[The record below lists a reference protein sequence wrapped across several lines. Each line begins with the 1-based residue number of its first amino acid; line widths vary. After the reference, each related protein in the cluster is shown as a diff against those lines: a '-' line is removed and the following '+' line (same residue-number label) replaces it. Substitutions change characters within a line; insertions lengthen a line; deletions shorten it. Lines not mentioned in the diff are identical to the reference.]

1 MPIGVLKFSK
11 DIEINLPQQNINPDI
26 LVTDGL
32 KYSSFLKKEDW
43 YLKAVFDIIN
53 KKNTSR

>member
-1 MPIGVLKFSK
+1 MPIGFFKFSK
-11 DIEINLPQQNINPDI
+11 DIEINLPEQNINPDI

>member
-1 MPIGVLKFSK
+1 MPIGVFKFSR
-11 DIEINLPQQNINPDI
+11 DIEINLPELNINPDI

-53 KKNTSR
+53 KKTAT